1 MILREVHVAAPWAL
15 LGLVPVIATLIYL
28 AIRHRRHLEPT
39 LRFSSASLLSELP
52 RTWPE
57 RLRFLPEILRVWAL
71 VAIVLALARPQLAAA
86 PEDDEAEGIDVV
98 FVLDTSCSMRAAD
111 FQPNDR
117 MFVAKKSIAELLE
130 KRRSDRVAL
139 VVFGSESST
148 WVPLTLDYALVTRML
163 DEVEVGMAGDGTA
176 IGSAI
181 GTGLNRV
188 RKSEAK
194 SKVII
199 LLTDGDN
206 NAGTISPKKAAE
218 FAKELGVQIYTI
230 LIGRGGPVPFPAGK
244 DLFGRM
250 VYKNQTIPTNPE
262 LLQDLAETTG
272 GLAYTASDKEEL
284 DERLSAVLDRLDRS
298 ILEAKNRV
306 VSYEELFP
314 YALILAALALA
325 LELLLR
331 LTRLRRFP

>member
-1 MILREVHVAAPWAL
+1 MLRDLHVDAPWAL
-15 LGLVPVIATLIYL
+15 TALVPVAL
-28 AIRHRRHLEPT
+28 ALGYVLWRHKKHLEPT
-39 LRFSSASLLSELP
+39 LRFSSAALLDELP
-52 RTWPE
+52 RTWRQ
-57 RLRFLPEILRVWAL
+57 RLRFLPELLRLLAL
-71 VAIVLALARPQLAAA
+71 AAVVFGLARPQLAAA
-86 PEDDEAEGIDVV
+86 PVDDETEGIDIVL
-98 FVLDTSCSMRAAD
+98 VLDTSCSMRAAD

-117 MFVAKKSIAELLE
+117 MFVAKKSIDELIR
-130 KRRSDRVAL
+130 KRKSDRIAL
-139 VVFGSESST
+139 VVFGSEAST
-148 WVPLTLDYALVTRML
+148 WVPLTLDYSLVARML
-163 DEVEVGMAGDGTA
+163 EQVEVGMAGDGTA

-181 GTGLNRV
+181 GTGLNRL

-244 DLFGRM
+244 DLFGRI

-262 LLQDLAETTG
+262 LLEEIASATG

-298 ILEAKNRV
+298 LLEGKNRV
-306 VSYEELFP
+306 VSYQELFP
-314 YALILAALALA
+314 YAVALAALALA

-331 LTRLRRFP
+331 STWLRRFP